1 MDEPAIAVVIP
12 AYNASRF
19 LTVVGTGLSAALTAL
34 ARQETTGMPNGDSTQ
49 DYRIEPFL
57 S

>member
-34 ARQETTGMPNGDSTQ
+34 ARQETTGNAESRFHSRLPN
-49 DYRIEPFL
+49 
-57 S
+57 